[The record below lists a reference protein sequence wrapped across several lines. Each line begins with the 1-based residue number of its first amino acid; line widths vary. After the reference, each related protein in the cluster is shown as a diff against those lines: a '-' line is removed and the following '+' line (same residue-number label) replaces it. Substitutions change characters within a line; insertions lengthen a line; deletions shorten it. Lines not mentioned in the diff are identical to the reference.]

1 MKTIEQDIPWKEV
14 LEIYFKD
21 FVAFFLPKLLPRV
34 NWKQKPVFLDKEF
47 QKLTGGLKDNKKI
60 LDKLIR
66 VRLISGEIEVILIHI
81 EIQGSYEKDFA
92 ERMLIYYLR
101 IYEKYRCPITSIA
114 ILTDE
119 RKSWKPSKVE
129 IKSPCTTLSFNYQ
142 VCKLLDYQKEWD
154 KLVANRNIFSVVVMS
169 HLKAL
174 ETRRH
179 AQDRLRWKIELVK
192 LLYERGYKRNE
203 IFHLFHFIN
212 RVLVLP
218 VEMER
223 SFEKKL
229 KYYEEK
235 KEMPYVSL
243 FERSLTAKIT
253 ERVEK
258 EITPKLRKEITPKL
272 RKEITPKLRK
282 EITEKFKREV
292 TPKVLKQGLSQGLL
306 DGIQLALE
314 LKFNDKGLRLY
325 KSVSK
330 VRDIPFLRS
339 FMQEI
344 KKAKDVKELKEF
356 IKEYK
361 QKSVK

>member
-1 MKTIEQDIPWKEV
+1 MVFGYGIKENP
-14 LEIYFKD
+14 LKSNESNH
-21 FVAFFLPKLLPRV
+21 V
-34 NWKQKPVFLDKEF
+34 NH
-47 QKLTGGLKDNKKI
+47 GNHSNHSI
-60 LDKLIR
+60 N
-66 VRLISGEIEVILIHI
+66 GEIEVILIHI

-192 LLYERGYKRNE
+192 LLYERGYGRNE

-212 RVLVLP
+212 RMLVLP
-218 VEMER
+218 VQLER
-223 SFEKKL
+223 SFEKEL

-253 ERVEK
+253 EKVE
-258 EITPKLRKEITPKL
+258 
-272 RKEITPKLRK
+272 KEITPKLRK

-292 TPKVLKQGLSQGLL
+292 SPKVLKQGLDQGLNQGLL